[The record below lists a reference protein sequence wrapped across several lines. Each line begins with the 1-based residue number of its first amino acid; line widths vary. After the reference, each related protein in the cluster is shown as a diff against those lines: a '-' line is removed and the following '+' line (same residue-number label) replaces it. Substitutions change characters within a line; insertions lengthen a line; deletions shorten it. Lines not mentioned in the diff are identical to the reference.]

1 MFLRL
6 PAMNR
11 SLNRENPYILIM
23 MIAGKQIIRGVEED
37 KRDQRES
44 QDMGPV
50 KPATQMSAT
59 APNTDVF
66 TLLLHLPLFS
76 ASLPFPLNLWLFFVF
91 PFVSNIPTSF
101 FILFSTLTHF
111 FPFHALLL
119 QLLVFNVQH

>member
-1 MFLRL
+1 
-6 PAMNR
+6 
-11 SLNRENPYILIM
+11 

-59 APNTDVF
+59 APNTDLF

-76 ASLPFPLNLWLFFVF
+76 ASLPFPLNLWLFLYFH
-91 PFVSNIPTSF
+91 SSPTSP
-101 FILFSTLTHF
+101 LPFSFSFRL
-111 FPFHALLL
+111 
-119 QLLVFNVQH
+119 